1 MIIALSVIISVL
13 AFLVI
18 GLAVR
23 LNAIEDQLSKSTETT
38 NDILVVLQAHDKML
52 HFLTAQSPKTEALQS
67 YYDSIKGVA

>member
-1 MIIALSVIISVL
+1 MIITLSVIISVL

-23 LNAIEDQLSKSTETT
+23 LNAIEDQLSKSAEDT
-38 NDILVVLQAHDKML
+38 NDMIVVLQAHDKML
-52 HFLTAQSPKTEALQS
+52 HLLTEQSPKTEALQS

>member
-23 LNAIEDQLSKSTETT
+23 LNAIEDQLSKSAENT
-38 NDILVVLQAHDKML
+38 NDMIVVLQAHDKML
-52 HFLTAQSPKTEALQS
+52 HFLTEQSPKTEALQS

>member
-1 MIIALSVIISVL
+1 MIMALSVIISVL

-23 LNAIEDQLSKSTETT
+23 LNAIEDQLSKSAENT
-38 NDILVVLQAHDKML
+38 NDMIVVLQAHDKIL
-52 HFLTAQSPKTEALQS
+52 HFLTEQDPKTEALQS